1 MGVRAPFLF
10 LSPRTTPPPLT
21 LFVSIGS
28 GDDVLARGRVGVA
41 EAGGVGGEE
50 VGIGEGNAL
59 SNVDDL
65 PDSRPFR
72 R

>member
-21 LFVSIGS
+21 LFVSLGS
-28 GDDVLARGRVGVA
+28 GDDVFGRGEEVA

-50 VGIGEGNAL
+50 EVCIGVGNAL
-59 SNVDDL
+59 SKVDDL